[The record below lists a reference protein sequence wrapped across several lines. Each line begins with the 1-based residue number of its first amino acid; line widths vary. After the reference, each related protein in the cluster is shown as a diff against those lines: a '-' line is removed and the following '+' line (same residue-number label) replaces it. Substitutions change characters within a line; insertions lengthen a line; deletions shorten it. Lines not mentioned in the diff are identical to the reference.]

1 MPPQVRVL
9 RTGDSGSDVAD
20 LQVRLDRL
28 IAPTWIAVTGV
39 YDPRTADAV
48 TYVQHL
54 LNVVGDPPGVFGP
67 HTYAALMPVT

>member
-1 MPPQVRVL
+1 VL
-9 RTGDSGSDVAD
+9 QTGDSGPDVAD
-20 LQVRLDRL
+20 LQTRLDRL

-54 LNVVGDPPGVFGP
+54 LNVVGDPAGVYGP
-67 HTYAALMPVT
+67 HTYAALTPLT